1 MSDNKKSIKINPSF
15 FSVSGGKTR
24 KASKEKKAPAI
35 IPPLVSPNLLKKKLI
50 QRLKE
55 NKNKEI
61 KSLEPKKTEF
71 SSVQSKPLIDEFNDS
86 INYLQ
91 SLSNKSSAEARK
103 SELQRRT
110 LKRHF
115 SELEGITP
123 TVSLDLPDE
132 LSSFNP
138 SLSEGSLQL
147 NKKLP
152 SNVQNDVPYGV
163 LKQGNKPTFRQYYNR
178 TLKSTPSIL
187 LSDSTPKISFREQK
201 LNNLKKKLEEMK
213 HRKALAKTITE
224 AKEVAQ
230 KVTDDSLMLNNN
242 NSSDMLSSSDIVSL
256 ATNELPSLEES
267 IVDQNFSLDK
277 PLEVVSI
284 DLDEIRK
291 KAEEA
296 KEQEKALAQ
305 PVKQILKKTIKRE
318 YTLGKC
324 KDKRKVSV
332 LLKNRAT
339 RKKVLDACK
348 KIKQEDIKDVKEYLR
363 NHNFIKTGTNAPN
376 HVLREM
382 FESVMLTGEMINT
395 NSETMMFNFSR
406 S

>member
-15 FSVSGGKTR
+15 FSISGSKTR
-24 KASKEKKAPAI
+24 KSTKEKKPQTI
-35 IPPLVSPNLLKKKLI
+35 IPPLVSPSLLKKKII

-61 KSLEPKKTEF
+61 KSLEPKKNEF

-86 INYLQ
+86 VNYLQ
-91 SLSNKSSAEARK
+91 SLSSKSNAEARK

-123 TVSLDLPDE
+123 SVSLDLPNE
-132 LSSFNP
+132 LSTYNP
-138 SLSEGSLQL
+138 SLNDGELKL
-147 NKKLP
+147 NSK
-152 SNVQNDVPYGV
+152 SNSVQNDVPYGV

-187 LSDSTPKISFREQK
+187 LSDSTPQISFREQK

-230 KVTDDSLMLNNN
+230 TIDNSLTLNEEPVSN
-242 NSSDMLSSSDIVSL
+242 SDMVSL
-256 ATNELPSLEES
+256 ASNELPSLEDS
-267 IVDQNFSLDK
+267 IVDQNFSLEK
-277 PLEVVSI
+277 PFEVVSI
-284 DLDEIRK
+284 DLDDIKR

-296 KEQEKALAQ
+296 REQEKALAQ

-382 FESVMLTGEMINT
+382 FESVMLTGEMVNT

>member
-1 MSDNKKSIKINPSF
+1 MSDIKKSIKINPSF

-24 KASKEKKAPAI
+24 KATKERKAPTI
-35 IPPLVSPNLLKKKLI
+35 IPPLVSSNMLKKKLI

-61 KSLEPKKTEF
+61 KSLEPKKNEF

-91 SLSNKSSAEARK
+91 SLSNKSSADARK

-110 LKRHF
+110 LKRNF
-115 SELEGITP
+115 SDLEGITP
-123 TVSLDLPDE
+123 SVSLDLPNE
-132 LSSFNP
+132 LTTYNP
-138 SLSEGSLQL
+138 SLIDGDMTLSA
-147 NKKLP
+147 KP
-152 SNVQNDVPYGV
+152 SSIQNDVPYGV

-187 LSDSTPKISFREQK
+187 LSDSIPQFSFREQK

-213 HRKALAKTITE
+213 HRKALAKTITD
-224 AKEVAQ
+224 ARAVSQ
-230 KVTDDSLMLNNN
+230 NTDLLANTIPEDDVNFNSL
-242 NSSDMLSSSDIVSL
+242 VP
-256 ATNELPSLEES
+256 NELPSLEET
-267 IVDQNFSLDK
+267 IVDQNFSLQQ
-277 PLEVVSI
+277 PLEVLSV
-284 DLDEIRK
+284 DLDEIK
-291 KAEEA
+291 QKAAEA
-296 KEQEKALAQ
+296 REHEKALAQ

-324 KDKRKVSV
+324 NDKRKVSV

>member
-123 TVSLDLPDE
+123 SVSLDLPDE
-132 LSSFNP
+132 LSTFNP
-138 SLSEGSLQL
+138 SFIDGDI
-147 NKKLP
+147 KLTP
-152 SNVQNDVPYGV
+152 KPNSVQNDVPYGV

-224 AKEVAQ
+224 AKEVAE
-230 KVTDDSLMLNNN
+230 KATDESLH
-242 NSSDMLSSSDIVSL
+242 NSNMSLSSFE
-256 ATNELPSLEES
+256 TNELPSLEDS
-267 IVDQNFSLDK
+267 IVDQNFSLEK
-277 PLEVVSI
+277 PLEMVSI
-284 DLDEIRK
+284 DLDEIKK

-296 KEQEKALAQ
+296 REQEKALAQ

>member
-15 FSVSGGKTR
+15 FSVSGSKTR
-24 KASKEKKAPAI
+24 KATKEKKAPTI
-35 IPPLVSPNLLKKKLI
+35 IPNLVSPNLLKKRII

-61 KSLEPKKTEF
+61 KSLEPKKNEL
-71 SSVQSKPLIDEFNDS
+71 SSVQNKPLIDEFNDS
-86 INYLQ
+86 VNYLQ

-103 SELQRRT
+103 QELQRRT

-123 TVSLDLPDE
+123 SVSLDLPNE
-132 LSSFNP
+132 LSSYNP
-138 SLSEGSLQL
+138 SLGDGDM
-147 NKKLP
+147 KLTTKA
-152 SNVQNDVPYGV
+152 SSVQNDVPYGV

-187 LSDSTPKISFREQK
+187 LSDSTPQISFREQK

-224 AKEVAQ
+224 AKQATETSESISMTSPAL
-230 KVTDDSLMLNNN
+230 SEN
-242 NSSDMLSSSDIVSL
+242 MLSNSDLVSL
-256 ATNELPSLEES
+256 SSNELPSLEES
-267 IVDQNFSLDK
+267 IVDQNFSLEQ

-284 DLDEIRK
+284 DLDEIKK

-296 KEQEKALAQ
+296 REQEKALAQ

-348 KIKQEDIKDVKEYLR
+348 KIKQEDMKDVKEYLR

-382 FESVMLTGEMINT
+382 FESVMLTGDMVNT
-395 NSETMMFNFSR
+395 NSETLMFNFSR

>member
-1 MSDNKKSIKINPSF
+1 
-15 FSVSGGKTR
+15 
-24 KASKEKKAPAI
+24 
-35 IPPLVSPNLLKKKLI
+35 
-50 QRLKE
+50 
-55 NKNKEI
+55 
-61 KSLEPKKTEF
+61 
-71 SSVQSKPLIDEFNDS
+71 
-86 INYLQ
+86 
-91 SLSNKSSAEARK
+91 
-103 SELQRRT
+103 
-110 LKRHF
+110 
-115 SELEGITP
+115 
-123 TVSLDLPDE
+123 
-132 LSSFNP
+132 
-138 SLSEGSLQL
+138 
-147 NKKLP
+147 
-152 SNVQNDVPYGV
+152 
-163 LKQGNKPTFRQYYNR
+163 
-178 TLKSTPSIL
+178 
-187 LSDSTPKISFREQK
+187 
-201 LNNLKKKLEEMK
+201 MK

-230 KVTDDSLMLNNN
+230 TIDNSLTLNEEPVSN
-242 NSSDMLSSSDIVSL
+242 SDMVSL
-256 ATNELPSLEES
+256 ASNELPSLEDS
-267 IVDQNFSLDK
+267 IVDQNFSLEK
-277 PLEVVSI
+277 PFEVVSI
-284 DLDEIRK
+284 DLDDIKR

-296 KEQEKALAQ
+296 REQEKALAQ

-382 FESVMLTGEMINT
+382 FESVMLTGEMVNT